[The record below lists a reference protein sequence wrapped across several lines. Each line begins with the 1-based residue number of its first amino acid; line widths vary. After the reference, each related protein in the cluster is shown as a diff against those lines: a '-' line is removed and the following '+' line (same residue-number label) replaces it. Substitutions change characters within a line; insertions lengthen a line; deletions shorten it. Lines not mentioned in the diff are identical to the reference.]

1 MANWKENIDTQEEG
15 IIFLREEGKGEA
27 IFETTKD
34 FGYYFLRNVEIIV
47 LVEVYGANYVK
58 ANWAKWAKANWANC
72 FCRCIVCML

>member
-47 LVEVYGANYVK
+47 LVDACGQIGQKQIGQNAFADV
-58 ANWAKWAKANWANC
+58 
-72 FCRCIVCML
+72 